1 MLKAK
6 FLIILSVL
14 FVSCDNE
21 TAPEN
26 VPEAV
31 KSGLQAQFPDV
42 RVLEWEALN
51 QNYAAEFNIDNIPY
65 EVLVSREGKIL
76 KYKYDIL
83 ESELPEAV
91 RATIRREYSEVPIA
105 DTEVLVYEGKKYY
118 QAHFDDELR
127 DYWLVFSEDGQRVDQ
142 PDYMR

>member
-1 MLKAK
+1 MLKIKA
-6 FLIILSVL
+6 LIILSVFL
-14 FVSCDNE
+14 VSCDNK

-26 VPEAV
+26 VPDAV

-42 RVLEWEALN
+42 RVLEWEAID

-65 EVLVSREGKIL
+65 EVMLSREGKVL
-76 KYKYDIL
+76 MYKYNVL

-105 DTEVLVYEGKKYY
+105 DSEVLIYEGKKYY
-118 QAHFDDELR
+118 QAQFDDEFR
-127 DYWLVFSEDGQRVDQ
+127 DYWLVFSEDGKRVDK
-142 PDYMR
+142 PGFMK